1 MKTLVLQI
9 LALVLHGSFS
19 FRFCLFQRQIQ
30 DPELTTKL
38 NKPTCSG
45 VMLYGPPGCGK
56 TKVAKVSG
64 DCLYYYYYIDGRLI
78 SIFPKQFKEPQG

>member
-1 MKTLVLQI
+1 LQD
-9 LALVLHGSFS
+9 HGQFT
-19 FRFCLFQRQIQ
+19 RLFQRQIQ

-56 TKVAKVSG
+56 TKVAKVSMG
-64 DCLYYYYYIDGRLI
+64 WLPLFI
-78 SIFPKQFKEPQG
+78 P